1 MKNTL
6 LIVDDD
12 EVMVI
17 LLKKLFEKKYVVFTA
32 SDGVEA
38 MCYLSQGIVPDLIIS
53 DLLMENITGYEF
65 IKHLLT
71 STLYKTIPIIVVS
84 SSSANDLS
92 REFPTVGI
100 INKPFDPIVLKNLVD
115 TAIINTLTQALS
127 NNN

>member
-12 EVMVI
+12 EVMV
-17 LLKKLFEKKYVVFTA
+17 LLLRKLFERKYIVFTA

-38 MCYLSQGIVPDLIIS
+38 MCYLSKGIIPDLIIS

-71 STLYKTIPIIVVS
+71 SILYKNIPVVVVS
-84 SSSANDLS
+84 SSPSPELT
-92 REFPTVGI
+92 EFPSI
-100 INKPFDPIVLKNLVD
+100 IAIHKPFDPISLKNLVD
-115 TAIINTLTQALS
+115 TTILNSITQTIS
-127 NNN
+127 CNN

>member
-12 EVMVI
+12 EVMVL
-17 LLKKLFEKKYVVFTA
+17 LLKKLFEKKYIVFTA

-38 MCYLSQGIVPDLIIS
+38 MCYLSKRIIPDLIIS

-71 STLYKTIPIIVVS
+71 STLYKTILIIVVS
-84 SSSANDLS
+84 SSPAPELVK
-92 REFPTVGI
+92 EFPSIGI
-100 INKPFDPIVLKNLVD
+100 IHKPFDPIFL
-115 TAIINTLTQALS
+115 
-127 NNN
+127 

>member
-12 EVMVI
+12 EVMV
-17 LLKKLFEKKYVVFTA
+17 LLLRKLFEKKYIVFTA

-38 MCYLSQGIVPDLIIS
+38 MCYLSKGIIPDLIIS

-71 STLYKTIPIIVVS
+71 SILYKDIPIVVVS
-84 SSSANDLS
+84 SSSELK
-92 REFPTVGI
+92 EFPSVTVVH
-100 INKPFDPIVLKNLVD
+100 KPFDPISLRNLVD
-115 TAIINTLTQALS
+115 TTILNSITKTLS
-127 NNN
+127 CNN

>member
-12 EVMVI
+12 EVMVL
-17 LLKKLFEKKYVVFTA
+17 LLKKLFEKKYIVFTA

-38 MCYLSQGIVPDLIIS
+38 MCYLSQGIIPDLIIS

-71 STLYKTIPIIVVS
+71 SALYKNIPVVVVS
-84 SSSANDLS
+84 SSSAPELL
-92 REFPTVGI
+92 EFPSVAVI
-100 INKPFDPIVLKNLVD
+100 HKPFDPIVLKNLVD
-115 TAIINTLTQALS
+115 ATVINSLTKTLS
-127 NNN
+127 FNN

>member
-12 EVMVI
+12 EVMVL
-17 LLKKLFEKKYVVFTA
+17 LLKKLFEKKYIVFTA

-38 MCYLSQGIVPDLIIS
+38 MCYLNRGITPDLIIS

-71 STLYKTIPIIVVS
+71 SAVYKRIPVIVVS
-84 SSSANDLS
+84 SSPANEFS
-92 REFPTVGI
+92 KEFPAVDI
-100 INKPFDPIVLKNLVD
+100 INKPFDPLELKSLVD
-115 TAIINTLTQALS
+115 ATIKHMATQLTC
-127 NNN
+127 NN

>member
-12 EVMVI
+12 EVMV
-17 LLKKLFEKKYVVFTA
+17 LLLRKLFEKKYIVFTA

-38 MCYLSQGIVPDLIIS
+38 MCYLAQGIIPDLIIS

-71 STLYKTIPIIVVS
+71 STLYKTIPVIVVS
-84 SSSANDLS
+84 SSPASELA
-92 REFPTVGI
+92 EFPSVVVI
-100 INKPFDPIVLKNLVD
+100 HKPFDPIVLKNLVD
-115 TAIINTLTQALS
+115 TAIVSTLTKTIS
-127 NNN
+127 CNN

>member
-12 EVMVI
+12 EVMV
-17 LLKKLFEKKYVVFTA
+17 LLLRKLFEKKYIVFTA

-38 MCYLSQGIVPDLIIS
+38 MCYLSKGIIPDLIIS

-71 STLYKTIPIIVVS
+71 SILYKDIPIVVVS
-84 SSSANDLS
+84 SSSELK
-92 REFPTVGI
+92 EFPSVTVVH
-100 INKPFDPIVLKNLVD
+100 KPFDPISLRNLVD
-115 TAIINTLTQALS
+115 TTILNSIAKTLS
-127 NNN
+127 CNN

>member
-12 EVMVI
+12 EVMV
-17 LLKKLFEKKYVVFTA
+17 LLLRKLFEKKYIVFTA

-38 MCYLSQGIVPDLIIS
+38 MCYLSKGIIPDLIIS

-71 STLYKTIPIIVVS
+71 SILYKNIPVVVVS
-84 SSSANDLS
+84 SSPSPELA
-92 REFPTVGI
+92 EFPSITAI
-100 INKPFDPIVLKNLVD
+100 HKPFDPISLKNLVD
-115 TAIINTLTQALS
+115 TTILNSITQTIS
-127 NNN
+127 CNN

>member
-12 EVMVI
+12 EVMVL
-17 LLKKLFEKKYVVFTA
+17 LLKKLFEKKYIVFTA

-38 MCYLSQGIVPDLIIS
+38 MCYLSQGILPDLIIS

-71 STLYKTIPIIVVS
+71 SILYKTIPVVIVS
-84 SSSANDLS
+84 SSPSPELLK
-92 REFPTVGI
+92 EFPSI
-100 INKPFDPIVLKNLVD
+100 KIMHKPFDPIVLKNLID
-115 TAIINTLTQALS
+115 TTIVKLMTKPIHC
-127 NNN
+127 NN

>member
-12 EVMVI
+12 EVMV
-17 LLKKLFEKKYVVFTA
+17 LLLRKLFEKKYIVFTA

-38 MCYLSQGIVPDLIIS
+38 MCYLSKGIIPDLIIS

-71 STLYKTIPIIVVS
+71 SILYKDIPVVVVS
-84 SSSANDLS
+84 SSSELT
-92 REFPTVGI
+92 EFPSVTVI
-100 INKPFDPIVLKNLVD
+100 HKPFDPINLRNLVD
-115 TAIINTLTQALS
+115 TAILNSITKTIS
-127 NNN
+127 CNN

>member
-12 EVMVI
+12 EVMV
-17 LLKKLFEKKYVVFTA
+17 LLLRKLFEKKYIVFTA

-38 MCYLSQGIVPDLIIS
+38 MCYLSKGIIPDLIIS

-71 STLYKTIPIIVVS
+71 SILYKDIPIVVVS
-84 SSSANDLS
+84 SSSELK
-92 REFPTVGI
+92 EFPSVTVVH
-100 INKPFDPIVLKNLVD
+100 KPFDPISLRNLVD
-115 TAIINTLTQALS
+115 TTIVNSITKTLS
-127 NNN
+127 CNN